1 MEKKRFILLRC
12 SFLWGLDDIIASN
25 EIKKSNLLQR
35 YIATSTGRQ
44 HAQPAISIN
53 VLLQKVADYY
63 CSTPPNTIALRA
75 LRKAKRC
82 VSCEALIN
90 KLQDQQSINV
100 VCQPSEKKV
109 DKAFTP
115 SASMSVDMESCQT
128 QASPVPALLPAM
140 RWKSLVLGK

>member
-75 LRKAKRC
+75 LRKDDGLLDGVGRLVTTFA
-82 VSCEALIN
+82 
-90 KLQDQQSINV
+90 V
-100 VCQPSEKKV
+100 VAAV
-109 DKAFTP
+109 G
-115 SASMSVDMESCQT
+115 AS
-128 QASPVPALLPAM
+128 
-140 RWKSLVLGK
+140 R

>member
-1 MEKKRFILLRC
+1 MGWSASSRVVEDANLINNE
-12 SFLWGLDDIIASN
+12 GASN
-25 EIKKSNLLQR
+25 SDEENNL
-35 YIATSTGRQ
+35 
-44 HAQPAISIN
+44 
-53 VLLQKVADYY
+53 
-63 CSTPPNTIALRA
+63 
-75 LRKAKRC
+75 
-82 VSCEALIN
+82 
-90 KLQDQQSINV
+90 LQDQQSINV